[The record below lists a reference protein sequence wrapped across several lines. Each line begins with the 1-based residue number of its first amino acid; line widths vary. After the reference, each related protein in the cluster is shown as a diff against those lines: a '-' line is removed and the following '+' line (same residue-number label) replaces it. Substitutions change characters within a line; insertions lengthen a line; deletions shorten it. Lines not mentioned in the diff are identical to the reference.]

1 MKDSSKTQIAEL
13 IDKVENLVFAAK
25 LPLPPQM
32 HVERLVA
39 GLSDIQ
45 KSLES
50 ILKSEGGDSE

>member
-25 LPLPPQM
+25 LSLPPQM